1 MNELGDLD
9 MPFRKILIAT
19 DGSEL
24 ASHAVNKGLELAKE
38 MAAEIVI
45 VTVTAPWSS
54 MVSGETTLAYSH
66 EAYLKDAE
74 QYAEKLLSPIVAKA
88 RERGLTCESV
98 HVKEEFASDGIL
110 ETAKDRNCDLI
121 VMASH
126 GRRGLSRF
134 FLGSQTDQV
143 LVQTEVAVLVVR

>member
-1 MNELGDLD
+1 MS
-9 MPFRKILIAT
+9 FRKILIAT

-24 ASHAVNKGLELAKE
+24 ASHAVAKGLAKKI
-38 MAAEIVI
+38 AAETVI
-45 VTVTAPWSS
+45 VTVTPPWSS
-54 MVSGETTLAYSH
+54 VVSGETTTAYSH

-74 QYAEKLLSPIVAKA
+74 QHAEQLLSPIVAKA
-88 RERGLTCESV
+88 RDSGLTCESA
-98 HVKEEFASDGIL
+98 HVKEQFASDGIL
-110 ETAKDRNCDLI
+110 QTAKDRGCDLI

-143 LVQTEVAVLVVR
+143 LVQTEIAVLVVR